1 MENRPLVSIVLP
13 TYNRLKSLL
22 ISIDSI
28 KAQTYENWELLI
40 IDDISDD
47 GTKEA
52 MEELQK
58 IDTRIN
64 YFKIEVD
71 NTPGISKYLNFGISK
86 AKGKY
91 IARLDDDDY
100 WCENEKLKM
109 QVEFLEKN
117 PDYVLIGG
125 GMIIIDEEGIE
136 KFRYLKNE
144 KDEEIRE
151 KALLSNPFTHAAVMY
166 RKDAVESIGGYK
178 NLIHAEDWDLWL
190 RLGKVGKFH
199 NFKVYFGKYLVAGQ
213 NKSFLFQRRQ
223 AKVILEIIKDHR
235 KDYPHFL
242 KGYLLNCMQYLYSYL
257 PLFIR
262 KELQMFLYYFKRKY
276 F

>member
-1 MENRPLVSIVLP
+1 MENKPLISIVLP
-13 TYNRLKSLL
+13 TCNRLDFLMR
-22 ISIDSI
+22 SIDSI

-40 IDDISDD
+40 VDDISDD

-58 IDTRIN
+58 KDSRIN
-64 YFKIEVD
+64 YHRIKVD
-71 NTPGISKYLNFGISK
+71 STPGISKYLNYGISK
-86 AKGKY
+86 SKGKY
-91 IARLDDDDY
+91 IARLDDDDF
-100 WCENEKLKM
+100 WCMNDKLKM
-109 QVEFLEKN
+109 QVEFLEN
-117 PDYVLIGG
+117 NLDYVLVGG
-125 GMIIIDEEGIE
+125 GMIIIDENGNE

-151 KALLSNPFTHAAVMY
+151 KALMANPFTHAAVMF
-166 RKDAVESIGGYK
+166 RKDVVESIGGYK
-178 NLIHAEDWDLWL
+178 NWLHAEDWDLWL

-199 NFKVYFGKYLVAGQ
+199 NFKEYFGKYLVAGQ
-213 NKSFLFQRRQ
+213 NLSFKYQRRQ
-223 AKVILEIIKDHR
+223 AKIILKIIKTHK

-242 KGYLLNCMQYLYSYL
+242 KGYSLNYIQYLYTYL

-262 KELQMFLYYFKRKY
+262 KEFQMFLYYLKRKY

>member
-22 ISIDSI
+22 VSIDSI

-58 IDTRIN
+58 NDSRIN
-64 YFKIEVD
+64 YYRIEVD
-71 NTPGISKYLNFGISK
+71 NIPGISKYLNYGISK

-166 RKDAVESIGGYK
+166 RKDTVVSIGGYK

-190 RLGKVGKFH
+190 QLGKVGKFH

-213 NKSFLFQRRQ
+213 NKSFVYQRRQ
-223 AKVILEIIKDHR
+223 AKVILQIIKTHR

-242 KGYLLNCMQYLYSYL
+242 KGYLLNYMQYLYSYL